1 MFLFLSRC
9 VRFFGVEH
17 PKIRGGG
24 VISMNSWR
32 NHANYK
38 PINSPPSWNLH
49 GVKPGPMTKTE
60 NILKSKFQ
68 TSITFAVVLLMN
80 GNFKDLF

>member
-17 PKIRGGG
+17 PKNKGRGGAL
-24 VISMNSWR
+24 SKNSWR

-38 PINSPPSWNLH
+38 PINSPLSWK
-49 GVKPGPMTKTE
+49 VKPGM
-60 NILKSKFQ
+60 FQ
-68 TSITFAVVLLMN
+68 T
-80 GNFKDLF
+80 